1 MCLIRKI
8 GEAAIS
14 RGKFV
19 PEKPSYF
26 CVFRADFLAKKPL
39 AGLTNRPY
47 NVTTSNDDILLSSD
61 EARATSGEFDAGVA
75 QG

>member
-1 MCLIRKI
+1 M
-8 GEAAIS
+8 
-14 RGKFV
+14 
-19 PEKPSYF
+19 
-26 CVFRADFLAKKPL
+26 AKKPL

-47 NVTTSNDDILLSSD
+47 NVATPNDDILLSSD